1 MSTAA
6 VKEELSTAA
15 MTDELSTAAVTE
27 DLTTMAVT
35 EDLDDGEVDV
45 VVRETRQN
53 QGLFLFLF
61 FRFFFSNLT
70 YIFQFFNLFMWQ
82 FCS

>member
-15 MTDELSTAAVTE
+15 MTEELSTAAVTE

-45 VVRETRQN
+45 VVRETRQKVCFYFFFFDCFC
-53 QGLFLFLF
+53 GKFSIYFLIFLFIYVAIL
-61 FRFFFSNLT
+61 
-70 YIFQFFNLFMWQ
+70 
-82 FCS
+82 